1 MPVFVWEA
9 TTRRGD
15 VKKGELEGADEAAIR
30 GQLRRQGFR
39 SIKIKAKPKDLSEY
53 LPFLKQKVSEKNV
66 VVFAR
71 IFATMINAGV
81 TVVRCLSVLQEQ
93 TTNPN
98 LRAMIADIRTEVEG
112 GNSLSGA
119 MAKYSR
125 TFSNLAIGLVRAGEV
140 GGVLDETLNK
150 LAVFLEK
157 DLELRRKVKSA
168 MTYPMIVMIAAVG
181 IVLFLMTFILPKFM
195 ALFDELG
202 IGRDKMPKMTLIL
215 RDASD
220 FLVHYWYYALAGGII
235 IFIALKF
242 LGRTKVGRR
251 YIDLVKLKLP
261 VFGKLIHKVALSRF
275 ASTLSTLLSSGVPI
289 LQAMETVAGTVGNEI
304 IAEAVLDARA
314 SVREGEEIGTPL
326 KASGMFPPMVVQM
339 ISIGEETGSL
349 DAMLAKVSEF
359 YESEVDTALQ
369 SLTAAIEPMLIVF
382 LGGVVGFIVV
392 AMFMP
397 LVEIINS
404 LSSQNE

>member
-1 MPVFVWEA
+1 M
-9 TTRRGD
+9 
-15 VKKGELEGADEAAIR
+15 
-30 GQLRRQGFR
+30 
-39 SIKIKAKPKDLSEY
+39 
-53 LPFLKQKVSEKNV
+53 
-66 VVFAR
+66 
-71 IFATMINAGV
+71 
-81 TVVRCLSVLQEQ
+81 
-93 TTNPN
+93 
-98 LRAMIADIRTEVEG
+98 
-112 GNSLSGA
+112 
-119 MAKYSR
+119 
-125 TFSNLAIGLVRAGEV
+125 
-140 GGVLDETLNK
+140 LDETLNK

-168 MTYPMIVMIAAVG
+168 MTYPTIVMIAAVG

-326 KASGMFPPMVVQM
+326 RNSGMFPPMVVQM

-359 YESEVDTALQ
+359 YESEVDTALA